1 MANPLIKL
9 ELMRRFRSP
18 LAAWGIPLVVLLPGL
33 TVVLV
38 YATSVAFNS
47 SGIFDEGFA
56 GGGNGG
62 ADPTGVVQ
70 PGGVSASA
78 LQGIGVGMFAAVIAA
93 LSLTLLVLVP
103 AMVGGS
109 IAGERHSQTLQPLQL
124 TAMGPTQIVA
134 GKLVSSLAYLVVALL
149 CAAPVLTIP
158 FLLGG
163 LSASMVVGAYVVL
176 FLVTVELAAVSL
188 AVSAIMSRPAPA
200 IIVSLVVCG
209 FLTFAPWIATAV
221 GYALASSQSPIFD
234 AADSSIRYIGGVSPI
249 ALGSW
254 VFALSGEDVSDVVN
268 NGDKL
273 GSLFWWIVI
282 TVGALAI
289 ARAKVVAP
297 VERDR

>member
-18 LAAWGIPLVVLLPGL
+18 LAAWGIPLILLLPGL
-33 TVVLV
+33 TVVLF
-38 YATSVAFNS
+38 YATSVAITDPMGMFGGGIGGGLDGAGQAVVDQS
-47 SGIFDEGFA
+47 SGI
-56 GGGNGG
+56 
-62 ADPTGVVQ
+62 
-70 PGGVSASA
+70 SASA
-78 LQGIGVGMFAAVIAA
+78 LQGIGVGMFAAVVAA
-93 LSLTLLVLVP
+93 LFLTLLVLVP

-124 TAMGPTQIVA
+124 TAMGPNQIVL

-163 LSASMVVGAYVVL
+163 LSATEVVGAYVVL
-176 FLVTVELAAVSL
+176 LLVTIELAAVSL

-209 FLTFAPWIATAV
+209 FLTFAPWIATSV
-221 GYALASSQSPIFD
+221 GYALAATNNPMFDAESSPI
-234 AADSSIRYIGGVSPI
+234 RYLAGASPI

-254 VFALSGEDVSDVVN
+254 VLDLSTDEMRDAVN
-268 NGDKL
+268 VGDKAL
-273 GSLFWWIVI
+273 SLFWFAAISI
-282 TVGALAI
+282 GSLAI
-289 ARAKVVAP
+289 ARANVVAP